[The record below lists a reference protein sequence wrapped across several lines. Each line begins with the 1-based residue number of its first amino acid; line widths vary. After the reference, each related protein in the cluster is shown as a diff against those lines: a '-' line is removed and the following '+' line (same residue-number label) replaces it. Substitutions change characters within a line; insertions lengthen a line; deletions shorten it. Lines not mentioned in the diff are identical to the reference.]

1 MPLFAYV
8 VKDLAGEELSGVES
22 APTSDAAVEA
32 LHRRGLIVLSL
43 EERKDSALRGASLK
57 RALSAVADHMNGVS
71 VRELALFTRQL
82 STMLH
87 AGLPLVRALHS
98 LSRDAKKGTL
108 AAAVENVA
116 LDLQNGLSFSEAL
129 ERHPRVFSELYVSM
143 VRAGERSGKLDA
155 VLEQVGE
162 YLEKA
167 DAIQTKVKS
176 AMAYPG
182 FVFFFSLGAT
192 LFLLLKVVPTFAG
205 IYKNFGSKLPAPT
218 MVVLNISTWTSSHF
232 LVVLALAVAAGITF
246 TWWRSTP
253 AGAYMLDRILLRVPV
268 IGDLALKASM
278 SRFTRTLS
286 ALLAAGLPMLEALDL
301 VEGACGN
308 RVIAGCVRR
317 ARHRISEGQELGES
331 FAAESVLPQMILS
344 LMSTG
349 QETGAV
355 DKMLARA
362 ATFCD
367 LQVDAGVGAL
377 ASLIEPVMIVTM
389 GGLVGGLVVTMFLP
403 VFNIGNA
410 MGG

>member
-1 MPLFAYV
+1 MPLFEYV
-8 VKDLAGEELSGVES
+8 VKDLAGEERTGVES
-22 APTSDAAVEA
+22 ADSSDAAEEA

-43 EERKDSALRGASLK
+43 EERAGVAPGVPLLRRIGESM
-57 RALSAVADHMNGVS
+57 RGMMDRVP
-71 VRELALFTRQL
+71 VRDLALFTRQL
-82 STMLH
+82 ATMLH

-98 LSRDAKKGTL
+98 LSRDAPKGAL
-108 AAAVENVA
+108 SEAIEAVA
-116 LDLQNGLSFSEAL
+116 TDLQNGKSFSEAL
-129 ERHPRVFSELYVSM
+129 ECHPRVFNGLYVSM
-143 VRAGERSGKLDA
+143 ARAGERSGKLDQ
-155 VLEQVGE
+155 VLDQVGE

-205 IYKNFGSKLPAPT
+205 IYKNFNSQLPAPT
-218 MVVLNISTWTSSHF
+218 MFVLGISQWTSSHF
-232 LVVLALAVAAGITF
+232 PLMLVIAVGAGLGFHLWRRTPSGAMALDTV
-246 TWWRSTP
+246 
-253 AGAYMLDRILLRVPV
+253 LLRTPV
-268 IGDLALKASM
+268 IGDLALKAAM
-278 SRFTRTLS
+278 ARFTRTLS

-308 RVIAGCVRR
+308 RVIAGAVRR
-317 ARHRISEGQELGES
+317 SRYRIAEGQELGEA
-331 FAAESVLPQMILS
+331 FGAENMLPQMILQ
-344 LMSTG
+344 LMTTG

-355 DKMLARA
+355 DTMLGRA
-362 ATFCD
+362 ANFCD
-367 LQVDAGVGAL
+367 LQVDAGVTAL

-403 VFNIGNA
+403 VFNLGNV

>member
-1 MPLFAYV
+1 MSLFEYV
-8 VKDLAGEELSGVES
+8 VKDLAGEELTGVES
-22 APTSDAAVEA
+22 AVSSDAAVEA

-43 EERKDSALRGASLK
+43 EERAGASSSDPFFK
-57 RALSAVADHMNGVS
+57 RFAAGITGMFNTVP

-82 STMLH
+82 ATMLH

-98 LSRDAKKGTL
+98 LSRDCKKGTL
-108 AAAVENVA
+108 SVAVENVA
-116 LDLQNGLSFSEAL
+116 VDLQNGLSFSEAL
-129 ERHPRVFSELYVSM
+129 ERHPRIFNALFISM
-143 VRAGERSGKLDA
+143 VRAGERSGKLDQ
-155 VLEQVGE
+155 VLDQVGE

-182 FVFFFSLGAT
+182 FVFFFSVGAA

-205 IYKNFGSKLPAPT
+205 IYKNFNSQLPAPT
-218 MVVLNISTWTSSHF
+218 MFVLGISQWTSSHF
-232 LVVLALAVAAGITF
+232 VVMLVGGVVGGFAF
-246 TWWRSTP
+246 NWWRGTP
-253 AGAYMLDRILLRVPV
+253 AGAFMLDGIMLRVPV
-268 IGDLALKASM
+268 LGDLALKAAM

-286 ALLAAGLPMLEALDL
+286 ALLAAGLPMLEALEL
-301 VEGACGN
+301 TEGACGN
-308 RVIAGCVRR
+308 HVIAGAVRR
-317 ARHRISEGQELGES
+317 ARARISDGQELGEA
-331 FAAESVLPQMILS
+331 FAAESVLPHMIVQ

-362 ATFCD
+362 ANFCD
-367 LQVDAGVGAL
+367 LQVDAGVSAL

-403 VFNIGNA
+403 VFNLGNA

>member
-1 MPLFAYV
+1 MPLFEYI
-8 VKDLAGEELSGVES
+8 VKDLAGEERTGIES
-22 APTSDAAVEA
+22 APNSDAAVDA
-32 LHRRGLIVLSL
+32 LHSRGLIVLSL
-43 EERKDSALRGASLK
+43 EERSGVAVQGSALK
-57 RALSAVADHMNGVS
+57 RFGTELMDRMNKVP
-71 VRELALFTRQL
+71 VRDLALFTRQL
-82 STMLH
+82 ATMLH

-98 LSRDAKKGTL
+98 LSRDSKKGTL
-108 AAAVENVA
+108 SKAVETVA
-116 LDLQNGLSFSEAL
+116 IDLQNGLSFSEAL
-129 ERHPRVFSELYVSM
+129 ERHPRVFNDLFISM
-143 VRAGERSGKLDA
+143 VRAGERSGKLDS
-155 VLEQVGE
+155 VLDQVGE

-182 FVFFFSLGAT
+182 FVFFFSIGAT

-205 IYKNFGSKLPAPT
+205 IYKNFNSQLPAPT
-218 MVVLNISTWTSSHF
+218 MFVLGISTWTSTHF
-232 LVVLALAVAAGITF
+232 PVMLALMVAGGITF
-246 TWWRSTP
+246 NWWRSTP
-253 AGAYMLDRILLRVPV
+253 AGAFMLDGIILRLPV
-268 IGDLALKASM
+268 MGDLALKASM

-286 ALLAAGLPMLEALDL
+286 ALLAAGLPMLEALEL

-308 RVIAGCVRR
+308 RVIAVAVRR

-331 FAAESVLPQMILS
+331 FAAETILPQMILS
-344 LMSTG
+344 LMATG

-362 ATFCD
+362 ANFCD
-367 LQVDAGVGAL
+367 LQVDAGVSAL

-403 VFNIGNA
+403 VFNLGNA